1 MKEYYKV
8 SAETSRAFMLFF
20 ASIDTALSAYIYNE
34 KSDIIAVFALCLFI
48 VATST
53 SVILYYNAM
62 DNLKKLAQ
70 REAKK
75 NGNHGIHIKSN
86 YRMD

>member
-1 MKEYYKV
+1 
-8 SAETSRAFMLFF
+8 MLFF

-70 REAKK
+70 K
-75 NGNHGIHIKSN
+75 
-86 YRMD
+86 